1 MNSRKRGGKVAKTD
15 IPSKRLMQLRP
26 DDWAKLALKD
36 NSELKMTE
44 MKPDK
49 NPKIESRLDSLFW
62 IENDD
67 ENFILNM
74 EPQGYYEVSL
84 PARMLRYRSDIWEY
98 TMSKGMGAPSIKQAV
113 ILFYPKD
120 DNKQHNLDDGKFD
133 DSNISFSYGVIRVW
147 ELKKDYVIDNKLIGL
162 YSLLP
167 LMEIEPN
174 ETPEDIIEKSVRVIE
189 TIEDESLRGDS
200 LAAMS
205 MMSEDKY
212 SSELIQK
219 YIRREMLMSSTL
231 YKEWVSED
239 IEEAKKKATRKTSR
253 DTLIF
258 LLESKFDFISKSISK
273 QIQKIDDLSIL
284 RVLTKKVLT
293 VSSIEEFE
301 ELLEEVKKLD

>member
-1 MNSRKRGGKVAKTD
+1 MAKTD

-49 NPKIESRLDSLFW
+49 NPKVESRLDSLFW
-62 IENDD
+62 IENDN
-67 ENFILNM
+67 ESFILNM

-98 TMSKGMGAPSIKQAV
+98 TMSKGMGAPSIRQAV

-133 DSNISFSYGVIRVW
+133 DSGISFSYAVIRIW
-147 ELKKDYVIDNKLIGL
+147 ELEKKYIIDSKLIGL
-162 YSLLP
+162 YPLLP
-167 LMEIEPN
+167 LMRVEPN
-174 ETPEDIIEKSVRVIE
+174 ETPDDIIEQSVKAIQ
-189 TIEDESLRGDS
+189 TIENQGLRQDS

-219 YIRREMLMSSTL
+219 YVGREMLMNSTL
-231 YKEWVSED
+231 YKEWISED
-239 IEEAKKKATRKTSR
+239 LEQADKDRDKKRIIDA
-253 DTLIF
+253 
-258 LLESKFDFISKSISK
+258 LELKFDFISKDTRQYIKSIND
-273 QIQKIDDLSIL
+273 QNIIDKLFDKAIE
-284 RVLTKKVLT
+284 TK
-293 VSSIEEFE
+293 SIEEFE
-301 ELLEEVKKLD
+301 ELLNKVKSLD